1 MADQAALPGVDQ
13 AIPNV
18 AGMWDYYLGGNEN
31 TDADREAARLVL
43 GAAPD
48 VPLAALENREFLK
61 HAVRFL
67 AAESGICQ
75 FIDIGPASPPGAMST
90 SSRGSTTRTRESP
103 TLTTTRSCSRVAALT
118 WTAWPT

>member
-43 GAAPD
+43 GARS
-48 VPLAALENREFLK
+48 EE
-61 HAVRFL
+61 H
-67 AAESGICQ
+67 
-75 FIDIGPASPPGAMST
+75 T
-90 SSRGSTTRTRESP
+90 SELQS
-103 TLTTTRSCSRVAALT
+103 LC
-118 WTAWPT
+118 